1 MTRLTPREWLADLAP
16 GIAVLRGYQRGWLR
30 VDLVAGLTVGA
41 MLIPQSMAYAELAGM
56 PPEYGFYAVIAPL
69 VVYAVVGTSRHLG
82 VGPEPG
88 TAILAATGVGAI
100 AGGDPARYV
109 ALMAGLALLVGAIA
123 VLGAVARLGFIAS
136 VLSKPVLVG
145 YITGVGLTLLSSQI
159 AAFTGVSIEADRF
172 FPRVAELLTE
182 LGDVDPA
189 TLAVGVMSL
198 VLVLVLRRRA
208 PQLPGALVAVALA
221 TLVVWL
227 IPGEEPVVPVV
238 GAIPQGLPTP
248 GLPAVTLDDVV
259 RLLPVAAGIALVGFT
274 DNVLTARSIAARH
287 GYRIDPNREL
297 LALGLTNLSSGV
309 SQGFPVS
316 SSASRTAV
324 PASLGSRTQLVSL
337 VACSVVVATLLVLS
351 PVLGQIPRAALAAV
365 IVAAAIA
372 IIDVAGYRALW
383 RVSREEA
390 ALAVVAA
397 LGVIVFDVLVGVLLA
412 VSLSILVALGRMARP
427 HDAVLGDRPELD
439 GWVEVD
445 AHPGAR
451 TEPGL
456 LVYRFDAPLFFL
468 NTERFRTRVLDTL
481 EANPGREEWLVL
493 DFEGIGRLDASAL
506 DGLADLM
513 EQLEA
518 AGVARVA
525 VARANEAVVRRLH
538 RVGLLAPEGPLRNYP
553 TINAAVRDFRRS
565 RDAGPTGED
574 GT

>member
-1 MTRLTPREWLADLAP
+1 MTRPTLRERLAHLAP
-16 GIAVLRGYQRGWLR
+16 GIAVLRGYQRGWLG
-30 VDLVAGLTVGA
+30 VDVVAGLTVGA
-41 MLIPQSMAYAELAGM
+41 MLIPQSMAYAELAGL
-56 PPEYGFYAVIAPL
+56 PPEYGFYAVLAPL
-69 VVYAVVGTSRHLG
+69 VVYTVVGTSRHLG

-100 AGGDPARYV
+100 AGGDPGRYV
-109 ALMAGLALLVGAIA
+109 ALMAALALVVGAIA
-123 VLGAVARLGFIAS
+123 VLGALARLGFIAS

-159 AAFTGVSIEADRF
+159 AAFTGVPIEADRF
-172 FPRVAELLTE
+172 FPRTVELLTE

-189 TLAVGVMSL
+189 TLAVGVTSL
-198 VLVLVLRRRA
+198 AIVLALRRWA
-208 PQLPGALVAVALA
+208 PRLPGALVAVALA

-227 IPGEEPVVPVV
+227 LHGQDPVVPVV
-238 GAIPQGLPTP
+238 GTIPEGLPRP
-248 GLPAVTLDDVV
+248 GLPAVTLQDVV
-259 RLLPVAAGIALVGFT
+259 RLLPVAAGIVLVGFS
-274 DNVLTARSIAARH
+274 DNVLTARSIAARL

-297 LALGLTNLSSGV
+297 LALGLTNLSAGL

-337 VACSVVVATLLVLS
+337 VAGSVVVTTLLVLS

-365 IVAAAIA
+365 IVSAAIA
-372 IIDVAGYRALW
+372 IIDVAGYRELW
-383 RVSREEA
+383 RVSRQEA
-390 ALAVVAA
+390 VLAVVAA

-412 VSLSILVALGRMARP
+412 VSLSIVVALGRIARP

-445 AHPGAR
+445 VHPGAR

-468 NTERFRTRVLDTL
+468 NTERFRTRVLDAL
-481 EANPGREEWLVL
+481 AANPGREDWLVL
-493 DFEGIGRLDASAL
+493 DFEGIGGLDASAL
-506 DGLADLM
+506 DGLADLL

-518 AGVARVA
+518 TGIAQVA
-525 VARANEAVVRRLH
+525 VARANEDVVRRLNG
-538 RVGLLAPEGPLRNYP
+538 VGLLAPVGPVRNYA
-553 TINAAVRDFRRS
+553 TINAAVRDYRRFR
-565 RDAGPTGED
+565 GED
-574 GT
+574 SPDGAET